1 MISACDPELVFERKQ
16 EMRSCRA
23 ADFSKNSFKATGVLT
38 YRARC
43 CRLYIDAR
51 SRHFKMEYLA
61 TTLSVVQ
68 AVFNKDGPKFD
79 LVNTI
84 TISIFAAALQNGK
97 GPLS

>member
-23 ADFSKNSFKATGVLT
+23 ADFSENSFKATGVLT

-51 SRHFKMEYLA
+51 ERHFKREYLA

-68 AVFNKDGPKFD
+68 AVFN
-79 LVNTI
+79 
-84 TISIFAAALQNGK
+84 SAAL
-97 GPLS
+97 

>member
-23 ADFSKNSFKATGVLT
+23 ADFSEESFKAIKVFT

-43 CRLYIDAR
+43 YRLYIDAR
-51 SRHFKMEYLA
+51 ARHFKMEYLA

-68 AVFNKDGPKFD
+68 AVFN
-79 LVNTI
+79 
-84 TISIFAAALQNGK
+84 SAAL
-97 GPLS
+97 